1 MARTLK
7 YGSVL
12 SRLAGGKSFGLVYR
26 SIGDPKVGVRGN
38 FKRAVYRGMIMSRVY
53 GVAAVSRNT
62 MDGLSAIYGPEDE
75 AAAQIPRGMDPQRLA
90 PRRTR
95 LDVRQSIGAGPVDP
109 VVIFIGSLTKEKRPD
124 RLARVFKQ
132 VALEF
137 PDAWL
142 WVIGE
147 GPERLE
153 LEAKLV
159 DLGNRIHF
167 AGTSDDVGSFIG
179 AADVL
184 LLTSDTE
191 GLPGVILE
199 AAALAVPAVATDV
212 GGVRDAITDGETGV
226 LADPTDENALSVA
239 LIRLLANPGERRR
252 LGRAAQQQFGSKF
265 SIETVT
271 RRYADLY
278 HEVLAG
284 KRGRDAD

>member
-1 MARTLK
+1 MGRRRRART
-7 YGSVL
+7 
-12 SRLAGGKSFGLVYR
+12 
-26 SIGDPKVGVRGN
+26 P
-38 FKRAVYRGMIMSRVY
+38 
-53 GVAAVSRNT
+53 
-62 MDGLSAIYGPEDE
+62 
-75 AAAQIPRGMDPQRLA
+75 
-90 PRRTR
+90 
-95 LDVRQSIGAGPVDP
+95 GAG
-109 VVIFIGSLTKEKRPD
+109 
-124 RLARVFKQ
+124 
-132 VALEF
+132 
-137 PDAWL
+137 
-142 WVIGE
+142 
-147 GPERLE
+147 
-153 LEAKLV
+153 AKLV

-212 GGVRDAITDGETGV
+212 GGVRDAITDVETGV

>member
-1 MARTLK
+1 
-7 YGSVL
+7 
-12 SRLAGGKSFGLVYR
+12 
-26 SIGDPKVGVRGN
+26 
-38 FKRAVYRGMIMSRVY
+38 MSRVD

-62 MDGLSAIYGPEDE
+62 MDGLSAIYGLEDQV
-75 AAAQIPRGMDPQRLA
+75 AAQIPRGIDPQRLA

-95 LDVRQSIGAGPVDP
+95 LEVRQSIGAGPVDP
-109 VVIFIGSLTKEKRPD
+109 VVIVIGSLTKEKRPD

-132 VALEF
+132 VGLEV

-142 WVIGE
+142 WVVGE

-159 DLGNRIHF
+159 GLGNRIHF
-167 AGTSDDVGSFIG
+167 AG
-179 AADVL
+179 
-184 LLTSDTE
+184 TSDTE

-199 AAALAVPAVATDV
+199 AAALAVSAVATDV

-226 LADPTDENALSVA
+226 LAYPTDENALSFA
-239 LIRLLANPGERRR
+239 LIKLLANPGERRR
-252 LGRAAQQQFGSKF
+252 LGRAAQQQFGGKF

-284 KRGRDAD
+284 KRGRGAD